1 MGSLSP
7 HESDQLVGQAINA
20 GVNLIDTSDLYNVG
34 GSERQLGEILRGRR
48 RDIVLATKVRGR
60 TGPGPNQ
67 VGLSRLHVMQALEDS
82 LKRLQTDWIDLYQL
96 HAVDPLTPLEETL
109 SALDDA
115 VRQGKVRYI
124 GCSNFA
130 AWQLMKG
137 LAISERD
144 RLAGFVSVQSYYS
157 LLGRDVEHE
166 LIPAIEDQ
174 NLGLL
179 CWSPLAGG
187 LLSGKFD
194 RSGSTDRNA
203 RSARL
208 SMLPVDEE
216 KAFDTIDTLKD
227 IGARLNVT
235 PAKVALA
242 WLLSRPAVT
251 SAIVGA
257 RRPEQLADNLAAI
270 DLDLTEDDLKRL
282 DDVSRVAPLYPE
294 WAQTPFAEERFPEG
308 RPLGET
314 ALSA

>member
-1 MGSLSP
+1 
-7 HESDQLVGQAINA
+7 
-20 GVNLIDTSDLYNVG
+20 
-34 GSERQLGEILRGRR
+34 
-48 RDIVLATKVRGR
+48 
-60 TGPGPNQ
+60 
-67 VGLSRLHVMQALEDS
+67 MQALEDS

-157 LLGRDVEHE
+157 LVGRDVEHE

-203 RSARL
+203 RRARW
-208 SMLPVDEE
+208 SFPPVDEE
-216 KAFDTIDTLKD
+216 KAFNTIDVLKD
-227 IGARLNVT
+227 IGARRDVT
-235 PAKVALA
+235 PAQVALA

-251 SAIVGA
+251 SVIVGA
-257 RRPEQLADNLAAI
+257 RRPDQLADNLAAI

-294 WAQTPFAEERFPEG
+294 WVQTPEAGQPIREAV
-308 RPLGET
+308 LT
-314 ALSA
+314 A